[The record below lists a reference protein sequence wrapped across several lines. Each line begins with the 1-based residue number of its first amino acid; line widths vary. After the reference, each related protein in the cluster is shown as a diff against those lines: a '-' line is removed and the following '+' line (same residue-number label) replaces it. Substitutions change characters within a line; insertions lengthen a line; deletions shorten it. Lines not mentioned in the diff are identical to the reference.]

1 MLTNSASSNNNNI
14 LSNKWKVIGIVVS
27 KNSDNILTFD
37 LYNKSE
43 DKYRYC
49 IFQGYQSFMYNIDPK
64 ESEDYTYIDD
74 INVITALV
82 RAHNSSVIHF
92 FADNIDIEHEY
103 YPIEGYED
111 NNSESMKKRLLFTSI
126 QREGE

>member
-1 MLTNSASSNNNNI
+1 MITIQRSNNI
-14 LSNKWKVIGIVVS
+14 LSSNTWKVIGIVVS

-43 DKYRYC
+43 DKHRYC

-82 RAHNSSVIHF
+82 RAHNSSVTQF
-92 FADNIDIEHEY
+92 FANNVDIKHEF
-103 YPIEGYED
+103 YPIEGYM
-111 NNSESMKKRLLFTSI
+111 NNSFENMNRELLFTSI
-126 QREGE
+126 

>member
-1 MLTNSASSNNNNI
+1 MITIQCSNNI
-14 LSNKWKVIGIVVS
+14 LSSNKWKVIGIVVS

-43 DKYRYC
+43 DKHRYC

-82 RAHNSSVIHF
+82 RAHNSSVTQF
-92 FADNIDIEHEY
+92 FADNVDIKHEF
-103 YPIEGYED
+103 YPIEGYM
-111 NNSESMKKRLLFTSI
+111 NNSFENMNRELLFTSI
-126 QREGE
+126 

>member
-27 KNSDNILTFD
+27 KNSDNILTFN

-43 DKYRYC
+43 DKHRYC

-82 RAHNSSVIHF
+82 RAHNSSVTQF
-92 FADNIDIEHEY
+92 FANNVDIKHEF
-103 YPIEGYED
+103 YPIEGYM
-111 NNSESMKKRLLFTSI
+111 NNSFENMNRELLFTSI
-126 QREGE
+126 